1 VVAVDS
7 AVRSGRFGAGG
18 WQVRAWREAAMVV
31 EVCWRAAAE
40 GPTSGDFFE
49 STVRPDGT
57 VAAVLGDAP
66 GFGAAAAPVAERLAE
81 TARAALIDR
90 RRPWQVL
97 AALDAEA
104 QSAGPEVVAT
114 SLCVVVDPASG
125 SAELSSAGH
134 LAAVLVRPGGVQRI
148 DPAGLPLGLGGDRS
162 AWSSHLGDQD
172 TLFLF
177 TDGLVERQGSVI
189 EVGLEVAERAA
200 APLTAAGSWASELA
214 HQVTEVLG
222 PPADDV
228 MVVSARLDR
237 RRGQPVS
244 ECRMATRGR

>member
-1 VVAVDS
+1 MIAVDS
-7 AVRSGRFGAGG
+7 SVASGGFAGRG

-31 EVCWRAAAE
+31 EVCWRAAE
-40 GPTSGDFFE
+40 GRTSGEFFE

-66 GFGAAAAPVAERLAE
+66 GFGPAAAPVAARLAQA
-81 TARAALIDR
+81 ARAALRDR
-90 RRPWQVL
+90 RRPFHVL

-114 SLCVVVDPASG
+114 ALCVVMDPTSG
-125 SAELSSAGH
+125 TAELSSAGH
-134 LAAVLVRPGGVQRI
+134 LPAVLVRPSGAQRI

-162 AWSSHLGDQD
+162 DCSSHLGDQD

-177 TDGLVERQGSVI
+177 TDGLVERHDSMI

-222 PPADDV
+222 PPADDA

-244 ECRMATRGR
+244 ECRMATRGQ